1 MDMLHN
7 IRGIEESGSKIEKTK
22 ISKIAYL
29 KGAVSNKITD
39 GIDFIRASVVKMGD
53 YYDKIQENYIKS
65 NYKDELSFKENMH
78 SDDSHDFYVD
88 EKIEIIP
95 QERLGS
101 VKLSVEDSVFPRVE
115 NIDPIVDNPI
125 LSNIEK
131 KLPVEKDDM
140 FYESIESIRRKI
152 DQILTSREQEYM
164 NFRVEINEF

>member
-1 MDMLHN
+1 MVMSYN
-7 IRGIEESGSKIEKTK
+7 IRGTEESESKIEKTK
-22 ISKIAYL
+22 ISKNAYL

-39 GIDFIRASVVKMGD
+39 GIDFIKASVVKMGN

-65 NYKDELSFKENMH
+65 NYKDELSFKENTH

-95 QERLGS
+95 QEILVS
-101 VKLSVEDSVFPRVE
+101 VKLSDEDSVFPMVE

-140 FYESIESIRRKI
+140 FDKSIESIRRKVDKI
-152 DQILTSREQEYM
+152 WASREQEKM
-164 NFRVEINEF
+164 NSKVDL